1 MRLSWFHQLIIA
13 VALAGLLAIV
23 AIAGIDRPANAPPS
37 SASEG
42 EPATTTQVEEEEYAP
57 AEVLVKF
64 KERTSK
70 AKKQEVHGKK
80 AGRTKETIPAV
91 DVEVVAVERGK
102 EKAKAKEY
110 KDDPDVEFAEVNGI
124 YEAFQTISSP
134 NDPKGS
140 DQWQYN
146 NTKYITPNK
155 GDIDAYEAWSGGT
168 TASKTNWDGGTTG
181 SSSVAIAVLDTG
193 IKEDHEDLDG
203 KVTKRVNYT
212 DSSTNSDV
220 KGHGTHVAGSIA
232 AVTNNQKGVAG
243 TCPGCALYN
252 VKVLDDTGSG
262 TYSWIANGVR
272 WATDNGAR
280 VINMSLGGTSPS
292 STLEEAI
299 DYAWSKG
306 VVVVA
311 AAGNSGT
318 NAQHY
323 PAAFP
328 NAIAVG
334 ATDNTDAKASYSN
347 YGSSWVDVAGP
358 GSSILSTKVDGGY
371 GLMSGTSMATPHVA
385 GEAGLIWSKS
395 GLCAA
400 TDSTC
405 VRNRIESNADQ
416 ISGTGTYW
424 AKGRVNAN
432 GGVGGGTSA
441 LLPNPSDTTAPT
453 VSSKSPS
460 SRQKGVRRA
469 TNVEATFSEAMDKAT
484 LTPSTVTL
492 VKSGATKRVDGT
504 VTLSSDGKT
513 VTLDPSASLAKGT
526 KYTAKIQGA
535 KDLAGNPLAT
545 TTWSFKTGKK

>member
-1 MRLSWFHQLIIA
+1 
-13 VALAGLLAIV
+13 V
-23 AIAGIDRPANAPPS
+23 
-37 SASEG
+37 
-42 EPATTTQVEEEEYAP
+42 EYAP
-57 AEVLVKF
+57 GEVLIKY

-70 AKKQEVHGKK
+70 AKKQEVHGRKG
-80 AGRTKETIPAV
+80 GRTKETIPAI
-91 DVEVVAVERGK
+91 DVEVVAVEPGK
-102 EKAKAKEY
+102 EKAKAEEY
-110 KDDPDVEFAEVNGI
+110 EDDPNVEFAEVNGV

-134 NDPKGS
+134 NDPRAS
-140 DQWQYN
+140 DQWQYK

-168 TASKTNWDGGTTG
+168 IGSITNWDGGTTG

-193 IKEDHEDLDG
+193 IKEDHEDLTG

-212 DSSTNSDV
+212 NSSTNSDV

-232 AVTNNQKGVAG
+232 AVTNNKKGVAG

-262 TYSWIANGVR
+262 NYSWVANGVR
-272 WATDNGAR
+272 WATDNGAK
-280 VINMSLGGTSPS
+280 VINMSLGGTTPS
-292 STLEEAI
+292 STLQSAI

-328 NAIAVG
+328 NALAVG
-334 ATDNTDAKASYSN
+334 ATDKTDAKASYSN

-358 GSSILSTKVDGGY
+358 GSSILSTTVDGGY

-405 VRNRIESNADQ
+405 VRNRIESKADKT
-416 ISGTGTYW
+416 SGTGTYW
-424 AKGRVNAN
+424 TKGRVNAN
-432 GGVGGGTSA
+432 GGVGGGTGV

-453 VSSKSPS
+453 VSSRSPS
-460 SRQKGVRRA
+460 SGQTGVRRA
-469 TNVEATFSEAMDKAT
+469 TNVKATFSEAMNKAT
-484 LTPSTVTL
+484 LTPSTFTL
-492 VKSGATKRVDGT
+492 VKSGSTTPVAAT

-513 VTLDPSASLAKGT
+513 ATLDPSARLAKGT
-526 KYTAKIQGA
+526 TYNAKIEGA